1 MNDINT
7 CTFTGNLT
15 RDAELKYT
23 NSGTAICNFS
33 LAVNEKYGETDHVS
47 YFEFTIWGK
56 FAEAVNQ
63 YLSKGLPV
71 SVTAKAKQDRW
82 EQDGNNRSKV
92 KFTVLSLRMFS
103 AKGQGQGNQEQKP
116 RSNKGVTPEDFEDD
130 IPF

>member
-33 LAVNEKYGETDHVS
+33 LAVNEKYGETDYVS
-47 YFEFTIWGK
+47 YFEFAIWGK

-63 YLSKGLPV
+63 YLNKGLPV
-71 SVTAKAKQDRW
+71 SVTAKAKQERW
-82 EQDGNNRSKV
+82 EQDGNSRNKV
-92 KFTVLSLRMFS
+92 KFTVLSLRMFGS
-103 AKGQGQGNQEQKP
+103 K
-116 RSNKGVTPEDFEDD
+116 SS
-130 IPF
+130 